1 MQTKPETALARGRCW
16 KRWILYP
23 LVAMCAPGSA
33 ALADTVAAD
42 HATTTYTVIHLSA
55 TARGGSINGKG
66 QVAFNEEVS
75 RDVIRAKF
83 YDGKHVR
90 DIGTLGGPSA
100 TASALNDLGQV
111 TGSSTVN
118 ADGSVTHAYRWSQAT
133 GMVDLSRKGQG
144 NSHGTDINN
153 KGQVTGGAVFNAANP
168 HLSHGF
174 FWTPHTGMLDIGAFA
189 PNLTS
194 SPTAMND
201 AGMVTGYAESG
212 TGGPRSTIVFRW
224 SLAAGFHGIGTLPS
238 EFTTSSDI
246 NAAGHIVGQTPFTPG
261 SITHAFLWTQH
272 GGLLDLGTG
281 SHRDSAATA
290 INDHDVVVGATF
302 TRFVGPVYGFVWTRA
317 TGLLEFKPQTPG
329 TSSSA
334 NDVNNLGQVVGG
346 IDGYA
351 FVWTRAG
358 GLVDLN
364 TRIPGA
370 PAGLKLLS
378 AVAISDN
385 GSILASANTGLV
397 LLVPRC
403 GCSKLAPTVGA
414 VTLNG
419 TARASA
425 QLSFSA
431 AFKDIDVADTH
442 KASWSWGDGST
453 EVGTVSE
460 KGGAGSVS
468 GQHAYAAPGIYTA
481 ALTVI
486 DSSGQGTTVQRKI
499 TVTGAGNYI
508 AGEGW
513 FMSPPGASR
522 MAGKQGG
529 IATFAV
535 LSGADNGMAT
545 AQGNASIE
553 FSAAGINFRSGHI
566 DSQSVQGGQVQYSG
580 KGSVNGAAGYN
591 FMLAATSGTGK
602 DRVRIRI
609 WHDEPGSKAE
619 IVDYDNQAD
628 SHAMGSDGQG
638 SVVGEGAITVQ
649 SN

>member
-1 MQTKPETALARGRCW
+1 
-16 KRWILYP
+16 
-23 LVAMCAPGSA
+23 
-33 ALADTVAAD
+33 
-42 HATTTYTVIHLSA
+42 
-55 TARGGSINGKG
+55 
-66 QVAFNEEVS
+66 
-75 RDVIRAKF
+75 
-83 YDGKHVR
+83 
-90 DIGTLGGPSA
+90 
-100 TASALNDLGQV
+100 
-111 TGSSTVN
+111 
-118 ADGSVTHAYRWSQAT
+118 
-133 GMVDLSRKGQG
+133 
-144 NSHGTDINN
+144 
-153 KGQVTGGAVFNAANP
+153 
-168 HLSHGF
+168 
-174 FWTPHTGMLDIGAFA
+174 
-189 PNLTS
+189 
-194 SPTAMND
+194 
-201 AGMVTGYAESG
+201 
-212 TGGPRSTIVFRW
+212 
-224 SLAAGFHGIGTLPS
+224 
-238 EFTTSSDI
+238 
-246 NAAGHIVGQTPFTPG
+246 
-261 SITHAFLWTQH
+261 
-272 GGLLDLGTG
+272 
-281 SHRDSAATA
+281 
-290 INDHDVVVGATF
+290 
-302 TRFVGPVYGFVWTRA
+302 
-317 TGLLEFKPQTPG
+317 
-329 TSSSA
+329 
-334 NDVNNLGQVVGG
+334 VNNLGQVVGG

-529 IATFAV
+529 IATFAL
-535 LSGADNGMAT
+535 LSGADNGMHN

-553 FSAAGINFRSGHI
+553 FSAAGINFRSGQI
-566 DSQSVQGGQVQYSG
+566 DSQSVQGGQVRYSG

-609 WHDEPGSKAE
+609 WHDEPGSKAG
-619 IVDYDNQAD
+619 IVDYDNQPD
-628 SHAMGSDGQG
+628 SPAMGTNGQG